1 MAEKWVKWL
10 GQGRREMWDHVWPC
24 QGAILP
30 VDEVEAELLMLRCRG
45 QFDYADAPDLL
56 KIKGI
61 GPQAAAELMARGIE
75 TLEDLA
81 MADSGPQVDDKRLA
95 GWAREARRMLA
106 SKQTSEQEE

>member
-24 QGAILP
+24 HGAILP
-30 VDEVEAELLMLRCRG
+30 VDEVEAELLMQRCRG
-45 QFDYADAPDLL
+45 QFDYADPPELL

-61 GPQAAAELMARGIE
+61 GPQVAAELMARGIE

-81 MADSGPQVDDKRLA
+81 IADSGPVQDKRLA
-95 GWAREARRMLA
+95 GWAREARRILV
-106 SKQTSEQEE
+106 SKASEQEE